1 MGSADRGRREMNA
14 RVTRVTA
21 ALQGWI
27 AQRPGEAVLVAAAA
41 VLAFAVAAWPSGHP
55 RPADPRPLVASAYP
69 SVDALAQSLA
79 TDTVWRALDL
89 RFPGATRQAADA
101 AWAARQRGADDRD
114 MMAAARQVQH
124 GLVGIAL
131 ATAPDPL
138 LEQHAE
144 LTRRT
149 LAIASDAGPL
159 VCRAALDGSLDLAVL
174 LPAPLVKADATFKV
188 LLAST
193 PARRGKPLSP
203 GAVHRAL
210 QPVLLALTPAQVML
224 LRSAGEV
231 RASGGA
237 RCEAMSAFYGAVARL
252 PAERRRLALRAA
264 LQR

>member
-41 VLAFAVAAWPSGHP
+41 VLSFAVAAWPSGHP
-55 RPADPRPLVASAYP
+55 RPADPRPLVASAHP

-193 PARRGKPLSP
+193 PPRRGRPLPP
-203 GAVHRAL
+203 GAVYRAL
-210 QPVLLALTPAQVML
+210 QPVLLALTPAQVAL
-224 LRSAGEV
+224 LRSAGEG
-231 RASGGA
+231 ASGGD
-237 RCEAMSAFYGAVARL
+237 RCDAMTAFYGAVARL
-252 PAERRRLALRAA
+252 PTEPRRLALRAA

>member
-1 MGSADRGRREMNA
+1 MNA
-14 RVTRVTA
+14 RVIRVTA

-41 VLAFAVAAWPSGHP
+41 VLAFAVAAWPSGL
-55 RPADPRPLVASAYP
+55 RPADPRPLAASAHA
-69 SVDALAQSLA
+69 SAEALASSLA
-79 TDTVWRALDL
+79 ADTVWRALDL

-114 MMAAARQVQH
+114 MMAAARRVQH
-124 GLVGIAL
+124 GLVRVAL

-159 VCRAALDGSLDLAVL
+159 VCQAALDGTVDLAVL
-174 LPAPLVKADATFKV
+174 LPAPLGQADATFKV

-193 PARRGKPLSP
+193 PPRRGKPLSP
-203 GAVHRAL
+203 GAVYRAL
-210 QPVLLALTPAQVML
+210 QPVLLGLTPAQVAL
-224 LRSAGEV
+224 LRSAGEARPSV
-231 RASGGA
+231 RD
-237 RCEAMSAFYGAVARL
+237 RCEAMGAFYGAVSRL